1 MERLKVF
8 TFHSYSDFW
17 NLNVTKHKS
26 KSFTNMAVKPGSNS
40 FYEISA
46 ILASFA
52 KSDDF
57 FPGVLPIMGYTG
69 REALPE
75 RGTFFRLVQPPPKC
89 SWPRNDPQPLNDPQF
104 DPEMTPIPKWSPC
117 LFTSTPKWSPVNSWN
132 GMVFH
137 HWIITSLLHRLRS
150 WIAFNISLN
159 YVIFWGF
166 RHLIAFMSTFASSIS
181 Y

>member
-1 MERLKVF
+1 MGPGYTMLRPC
-8 TFHSYSDFW
+8 YSDFW
-17 NLNVTKHKS
+17 NLNVTKHKR

-104 DPEMTPIPKWSPC
+104 DPEMTPIPKWSPGSSRRPRNDPQ
-117 LFTSTPKWSPVNSWN
+117 LILGMEWYSTTELLQVCYSGYVLESHLT
-132 GMVFH
+132 FH
-137 HWIITSLLHRLRS
+137 
-150 WIAFNISLN
+150 
-159 YVIFWGF
+159 
-166 RHLIAFMSTFASSIS
+166 
-181 Y
+181 